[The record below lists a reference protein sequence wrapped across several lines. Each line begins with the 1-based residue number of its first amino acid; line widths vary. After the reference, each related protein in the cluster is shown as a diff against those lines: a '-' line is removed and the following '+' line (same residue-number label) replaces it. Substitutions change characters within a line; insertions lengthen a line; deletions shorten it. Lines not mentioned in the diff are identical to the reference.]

1 MPSAVPDTGLPSTSP
16 DPALVERFRNAL
28 ADCRPFEQNDRLGVG
43 VSGGPDSLA
52 LLLLAHAA
60 FPGRIEAATVDH
72 GLRPA
77 SADEARMVAD
87 LCCRLGVPHTTL
99 RGEWDSHSGNGL
111 HAAARDYRY
120 GLLER
125 WCGNRQI
132 GLLATAHHLDDQA
145 ETLLMRLA
153 RGSGVGGLGAIR
165 PVRPLGAS
173 TVQLVRPL
181 LGFTK
186 DMLRAIIAAAG
197 LTAVEDPSNDNDR
210 FDRTYARRLLAA
222 TEWLDPIRLAA
233 SADHLR
239 EADDALRWAADREYA
254 RRMDSVGGEWRLDPT
269 GLPSEILRRITA
281 RLLGEIGVRSPSGPD
296 LSRFIHRLQS
306 GESATLGAA
315 LARPGSVWRF
325 MTAPPR
331 RN

>member
-1 MPSAVPDTGLPSTSP
+1 MPSAVPDTSQLPPP

-28 ADCRPFEQNDRLGVG
+28 TDCHAVGEADRLGIG

-72 GLRPA
+72 GLRSS
-77 SADEARMVAD
+77 SAAEALMVAG
-87 LCCRLGVPHTTL
+87 LCARLGVPHATL
-99 RGEWDSHSGNGL
+99 RGEWDSHAGNGL

-120 GLLER
+120 RLLQR
-125 WCGNRQI
+125 WCDTRQI
-132 GLLATAHHLDDQA
+132 GILATAHHLDDQA

-165 PVRPLGAS
+165 PVRPLDAS
-173 TVQLVRPL
+173 PVRLIRPL

-186 DMLRAIIAAAG
+186 DMLRAIVAAAG
-197 LTAVEDPSNDNDR
+197 VTPVEDPSNDHVR
-210 FDRTYARRLLAA
+210 FDRTHARRLLAGTA
-222 TEWLDPIRLAA
+222 WLDPARLAA

-254 RRMDSVGGEWRLDPT
+254 HRIVPVGDGWSLDPVD
-269 GLPSEILRRITA
+269 LPSEILRRIVA
-281 RLLGEIGVRSPSGPD
+281 RLLGEIGVSAASGPD
-296 LSRFIHRLQS
+296 LSRFINRLQS
-306 GESATLGAA
+306 GESATLGIA
-315 LARPGSVWRF
+315 LARPGTVWRF
-325 MTAPPR
+325 TTAPPR